1 MPFGWHLTVAM
12 TRSCEKYCQSLRLS
26 SRHWLKVILSSY
38 EAHFHVLGQWFY
50 PTDSEFS
57 DIIVI
62 VIEVQASVA
71 RAFILPRN
79 IGSTN
84 RTA

>member
-1 MPFGWHLTVAM
+1 
-12 TRSCEKYCQSLRLS
+12 
-26 SRHWLKVILSSY
+26 VILSSY

>member
-1 MPFGWHLTVAM
+1 MRF
-12 TRSCEKYCQSLRLS
+12 SNK
-26 SRHWLKVILSSY
+26 HWLNIIFSSFQ
-38 EAHFHVLGQWFY
+38 AHFHVLGQWFY

-62 VIEVQASVA
+62 VIELEVRAPVA

-79 IGSTN
+79 IGSTS